1 MSTVMSIFGVDPRRI
16 GGVETFARELS
27 LQLAD
32 CGWTSI
38 LCFANC
44 PTDQVQQ
51 FLGIGNVR
59 IEVLKDVHQPSLATL
74 KGLRALLRKYRPE
87 ILHLHFI
94 SPLTVLPWLG
104 RLYSVGRIYFTDQAS
119 RPEGYIA
126 VPAPKWKQFI
136 ARAVNRP
143 LDRFICVSDYN
154 LQCVLTHGF
163 IASGR
168 ACRIYNSVDVRR
180 SAADAVAF
188 KRRYGI
194 PVDRPV
200 VLQVSWLIPEKGI
213 PDLLEAARI
222 VLASGVNVQFVI
234 AGDGSHRAEYEG
246 LANKLSIAPHITWTG
261 LIEDPLAE
269 GLYDAADV
277 VCLVSR
283 WQEAFGWVIAE
294 AMLCGKPM
302 IATRVGG
309 IPEVVDDGHSG
320 FLVTPRKPEEVA
332 AKILLFLDDPPLRH
346 RMGMVG
352 RERVELL
359 FSLERNVKA
368 LLDLYGAQ
376 SRSSPIRRGGPADS
390 DRR

>member
-1 MSTVMSIFGVDPRRI
+1 MSTVMSIFGVDPRRV

-27 LQLAD
+27 LQLANYD
-32 CGWTSI
+32 WTSV

-44 PTDQVQQ
+44 PTGPVRQ
-51 FLGIGNVR
+51 FLDQANVR
-59 IEVLKDVHQPSLATL
+59 IEVLKEAHRPSLATL
-74 KGLRALLRKYRPE
+74 KRLHGLLRKHRPQ

-94 SPLTVLPWLG
+94 SPISFLPWLG
-104 RLYSVGRIYFTDQAS
+104 RLYSVDRIYFTDQAS

-154 LQCVLTHGF
+154 LQCVLKHGL

-168 ACRIYNSVDVRR
+168 ACRIYNSVDVR
-180 SAADAVAF
+180 SSPGDGIAF
-188 KRRYGI
+188 KKRYGI
-194 PVDRPV
+194 PDDRAV

-213 PDLLEAARI
+213 PDLLEAAHV
-222 VLASGVNVQFVI
+222 VLARGANVQFVI

-246 LANKLSIAPHITWTG
+246 LANEMGIAPHITWTG

-277 VCLVSR
+277 VCLLSR

-294 AMLCGKPM
+294 AMLCRKPL
-302 IATRVGG
+302 IATQVGG

-320 FLVTPRKPEEVA
+320 FLVAPRKPEEVA
-332 AKILLFLDDPPLRH
+332 AKILLLLNDPPLRY
-346 RMGMVG
+346 RMGMLG
-352 RERVELL
+352 RERVELR
-359 FSLERNVKA
+359 FSLERNVRA
-368 LLDLYGAQ
+368 LLDLYGVYSAEGF
-376 SRSSPIRRGGPADS
+376 SRPGATAGSSSR
-390 DRR
+390 